1 MIPGGG
7 DWSVSTFGKLILTE
21 NWGDWPVSTFGKSI
35 LTEKVGRLQKSP
47 PSAQRYVLNIILER
61 SNEIHFNIIHDNK

>member
-21 NWGDWPVSTFGKSI
+21 NWGDWPVSTFGKLI
-35 LTEKVGRLQKSP
+35 LTEKVGRLQNLP
-47 PSAQRYVLNIILER
+47 HQRYVVNIILER
-61 SNEIHFNIIHDNK
+61 SNGQS